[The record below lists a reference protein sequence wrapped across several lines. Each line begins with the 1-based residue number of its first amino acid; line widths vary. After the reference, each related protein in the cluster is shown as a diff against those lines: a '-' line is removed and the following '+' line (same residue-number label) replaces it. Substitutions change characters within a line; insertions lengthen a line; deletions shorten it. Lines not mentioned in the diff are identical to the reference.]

1 MNSKRHNNEETWSR
15 GANSRLPFA
24 VNGLSFTETL
34 WNNGSLG
41 GFFYLEDRALR
52 NALSY
57 SCAKLVNRDFVS
69 NFAERIQN
77 RTLWF
82 Y

>member
-1 MNSKRHNNEETWSR
+1 MLNLT
-15 GANSRLPFA
+15 
-24 VNGLSFTETL
+24 SFTETL
-34 WNNGSLG
+34 WNDGSLG
-41 GFFYLEDRALR
+41 GFFFILENRASR

-69 NFAERIQN
+69 NFAERIEN
-77 RTLWF
+77 CTLWF